1 MPVRFGPAVS
11 DSAHVAFPPLA
22 ADVLAMSGGRLG
34 SLLAGL
40 VGLAGV
46 AAGTWALRSAGRTTA
61 GFARSRAV
69 VALVAG
75 AIAMALGALVV
86 ATSDTGIGTGNG
98 RGGAFVALAVGLTSL
113 VLGGLARTRSRVPR

>member
-1 MPVRFGPAVS
+1 MSVRFGPAAPES
-11 DSAHVAFPPLA
+11 PYAAFQPLA

-34 SLLAGL
+34 AVVAGL
-40 VGLAGV
+40 AGLAGV
-46 AAGTWALRSAGRTTA
+46 AAGTWALRSAGRTPV

-75 AIAMALGALVV
+75 TIAMALGALVV

-113 VLGGLARTRSRVPR
+113 ILGGLARTRSRVPR